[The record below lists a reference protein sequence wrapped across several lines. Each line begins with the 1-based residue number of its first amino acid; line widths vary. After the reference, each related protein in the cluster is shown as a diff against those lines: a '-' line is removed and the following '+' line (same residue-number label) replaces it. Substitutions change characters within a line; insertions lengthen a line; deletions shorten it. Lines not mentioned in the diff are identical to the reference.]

1 MKKYF
6 SRNIAEIFNSK
17 ALTLFGMLLALSHVL
32 SAYFW
37 MENSI
42 RLVSD
47 TSALCWPMAPYCESF
62 RFSDSSNAAVFLYF
76 YAFLGLVTAVAFYLR
91 KHNAYLLLAGL
102 LALKAYFSSLSYG
115 LMGNYHYMAFIVHL
129 AFLFLPN
136 KRQLIPFIIG
146 IFYWGAGLLK
156 FNPEWL
162 SGVALV
168 RPSFLSP
175 GLQHLSLIYVVILE
189 TVLVLGLF
197 SKMPLYRYLVLGQF
211 FLFHLFS
218 WHIVGYFYPLTM
230 FLLLGLFIL
239 IPLCKEPWEAR
250 LDQQL
255 FKNKSSLAVLAI
267 LICLQFIPYVFAR
280 DPATSGAPRLVSLNM
295 LDAKVQ
301 CESVLI
307 RNQKNAVEVYDPFIR
322 PPSTRTQCDPIV
334 FLNQLNKICQTD
346 DGNFDFWLQ
355 SRRSTDSRLE
365 TRLHIKDVCKKPF
378 LAMLWAEIL

>member
-6 SRNIAEIFNSK
+6 CRNISEIFHSR
-17 ALTLFGMLLALSHVL
+17 ALNLYGVLLALSHVL

-37 MENSI
+37 MENSL
-42 RLVSD
+42 RLVS
-47 TSALCWPMAPYCESF
+47 AALPLCWPMMPFCESF
-62 RFSDSSNAAVFLYF
+62 RFSDGNNAALFLYF
-76 YAFLGLVTAVAFYLR
+76 YAALGLITAVAFYLQKR
-91 KHNAYLLLAGL
+91 VAYFLLAGL
-102 LALKAYFSSLSYG
+102 LVLKVYFLSLSYG
-115 LMGNYHYMAFIVHL
+115 LMGNYHYMGFIVHL
-129 AFLFLPN
+129 AFLFVPH
-136 KRQLIPFIIG
+136 KKQLIPFIIG

-175 GLQHLSLIYVVILE
+175 LLQHLSLIYVVILE
-189 TVLVLGLF
+189 TILVFGLF
-197 SKMPLYRYLVLGQF
+197 SKKPLHRYLILGQF

-239 IPLCKEPWEAR
+239 IPLGKEPWESY
-250 LDQQL
+250 LDQNL
-255 FKNKSSLAVLAI
+255 IKNKSSLGLLLLLAS
-267 LICLQFIPYVFAR
+267 LQFIPYMFSK

-295 LDAKVQ
+295 LDANVH
-301 CESVLI
+301 CETVLI
-307 RNQKNAVEVYDPFIR
+307 RNLKNAGEIYDPFIR

-334 FLNQLNKICQTD
+334 YLNQIHRICQND

-355 SRRSTDSRLE
+355 SRRSTESQLQ
-365 TRLHIKDVCKKPF
+365 TRLHIKDVCKKSF
-378 LAMLWAEIL
+378 MALFWAEIL